1 MMSLTL
7 CNSIEKFLF
16 HCQYEKHLNPKTLK
30 AYQCDLS
37 QFYQFISNLNQF
49 LHIKEI
55 GKEVLKEYL
64 KQICQLKPKTF
75 KRKVATI
82 KAMFNFL
89 EFDDVLEVNPF
100 RKLRIK
106 INDPQILPIVMTLN
120 EVKEILEV
128 LYKER
133 SVIKNKSRFK
143 QFEYARNIA
152 VVELLFATGI
162 RVSELCNIRID
173 NIDLESGIL
182 KIFGKGGKERT
193 IQIFPY
199 DPLKRIQEYYSYRL
213 SMNHSPFLFVNRLG
227 VNLSTQSVRL
237 LIKKISEKAE
247 ISKKIRPHTFR
258 HTFATLLLEEGV
270 DIKYIQTLLG
280 HSSIVTTQIYTHVT
294 NIKQNAIIINQH
306 PRRNMIIGYLNNG

>member
-1 MMSLTL
+1 
-7 CNSIEKFLF
+7 
-16 HCQYEKHLNPKTLK
+16 
-30 AYQCDLS
+30 
-37 QFYQFISNLNQF
+37 
-49 LHIKEI
+49 
-55 GKEVLKEYL
+55 
-64 KQICQLKPKTF
+64 
-75 KRKVATI
+75 
-82 KAMFNFL
+82 MFNFL
-89 EFDDVLEVNPF
+89 EFDDVLTINPF

-106 INDPQILPIVMTLN
+106 INDPHILPVVMTLN

-133 SVIKNKSRFK
+133 KGIKNKSKFK

>member
-1 MMSLTL
+1 MDLTVSG
-7 CNSIEKFLF
+7 SIEKFLF
-16 HCQYEKHLNPKTLK
+16 HCQYEKHLNPKTIK
-30 AYQCDLS
+30 AYQCDLDQFS
-37 QFYQFISNLNQF
+37 QFVSSLHQFIN
-49 LHIKEI
+49 ITEI

-89 EFDDVLEVNPF
+89 EFDDVLAINPF

-106 INDPQILPIVMTLN
+106 INDPQILPVVMTLN
-120 EVKEILEV
+120 EVQEILEV

-133 SVIKNKSRFK
+133 RGIKNKSRFK

-162 RVSELCNIRID
+162 RVSELCHIQIE

-182 KIFGKGGKERT
+182 KILGKGGKERT
-193 IQIFPY
+193 IQIFPC
-199 DPLKRIQEYYSYRL
+199 DPLKRIQEYYSYRML
-213 SMNHSPFLFVNRLG
+213 MNHSPFLFVNRLG
-227 VNLSTQSVRL
+227 ANLSTQSVRL

-294 NIKQNAIIINQH
+294 NIKQNEIIINQH
-306 PRRNMIIGYLNNG
+306 PRRNMIIDLTNNG

>member
-1 MMSLTL
+1 MNLTL
-7 CNSIEKFLF
+7 CNSVEKFLF
-16 HCQYEKHLNPKTLK
+16 HCRYEKHLNPKTLK
-30 AYQCDLS
+30 AYQCDLG
-37 QFYQFISNLNQF
+37 QFWQFVSNIDPF
-49 LHIKEI
+49 LHIDGI
-55 GKEVLKEYL
+55 GKDVLKEYL
-64 KQICQLKPKTF
+64 KQLSPLKPKTF
-75 KRKVATI
+75 KRKVATL

-106 INDPQILPIVMTLN
+106 INDPHILPVVMTLN

-128 LYKER
+128 LYKEMR
-133 SVIKNKSRFK
+133 GFKNKSRFK

-162 RVSELCNIRID
+162 RVSELCDIRIE
-173 NIDLESGIL
+173 NINFDSGIL
-182 KIFGKGGKERT
+182 KILGKGDKERT
-193 IQIFPY
+193 IQIFPC

-213 SMNHSPFLFVNRLG
+213 LMNHSPFLFVNRLG
-227 VNLSTQSVRL
+227 VKLSTQSVRL
-237 LIKKISEKAE
+237 LVKRISEKAE

-258 HTFATLLLEEGV
+258 HTFATLLLEEGI

-294 NIKQNAIIINQH
+294 NLKQNAIIINQH
-306 PRRNMIIGYLNNG
+306 PRRNMTIGYLNNG